1 MINPICGKIRVNLLL
16 TLHNI
21 NRIYGGGKR
30 WNDGF
35 DIDTMRSK

>member
-21 NRIYGGGKR
+21 NRIYGGDKR

-35 DIDTMRSK
+35 DIDTMRLK